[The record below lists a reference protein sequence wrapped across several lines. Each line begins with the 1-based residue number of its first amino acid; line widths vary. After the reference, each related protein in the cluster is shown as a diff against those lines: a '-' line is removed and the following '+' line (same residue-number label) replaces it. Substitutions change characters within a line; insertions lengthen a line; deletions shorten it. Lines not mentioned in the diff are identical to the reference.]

1 MELTRHGV
9 GPEKVVV
16 EGGVGVDPLGWV
28 QPEEFVDQVASERVL
43 DVRTEALLDSE
54 RTNENLVVKL

>member
-9 GPEKVVV
+9 GPEEVVV
-16 EGGVGVDPLGWV
+16 EGGVGVDPLRWV

-43 DVRTEALLDSE
+43 DVRTEALLHSE
-54 RTNENLVVKL
+54 RTNENLVLP

>member
-43 DVRTEALLDSE
+43 DVRTEALLHSE
-54 RTNENLVVKL
+54 RTNENLVLP